1 MYVKTHVIVSF
12 FSSIEVFTDIY
23 WHIWKL
29 ASLLKML
36 HLDHWKLDQQSMIVH
51 YI

>member
-12 FSSIEVFTDIY
+12 FSSILFIY
-23 WHIWKL
+23 WHVIWKL

-36 HLDHWKLDQQSMIVH
+36 HVDHWKLDQQSMIVH